1 MIAVRKKP
9 KATVRSP
16 TSTSKGP
23 TARGQHVLLLED
35 VVTTGRD
42 LLAAAARLRELGLQ
56 VTPYAVVSRGLAP
69 VSALIQFSLPHDKPK
84 TEN

>member
-1 MIAVRKKP
+1 M
-9 KATVRSP
+9 
-16 TSTSKGP
+16 
-23 TARGQHVLLLED
+23 LLLED

-42 LLAAAARLRELGLQ
+42 LLAAAARLRELELQ

-69 VSALIQFSLPHDKPK
+69 VRALIQFSLPHDKPK